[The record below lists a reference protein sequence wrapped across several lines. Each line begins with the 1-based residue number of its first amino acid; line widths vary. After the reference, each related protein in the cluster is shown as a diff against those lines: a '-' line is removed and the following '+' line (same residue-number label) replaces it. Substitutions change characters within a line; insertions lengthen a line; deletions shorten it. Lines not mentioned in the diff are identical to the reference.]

1 MLDLPDSTIR
11 AIALVGLAGMFVFAG
26 VMHFVKPQ
34 MFEAIVPPVL
44 PSPRALVLISG
55 VAEVLGGIGLLV
67 PAVRTWASIGLIVL
81 LIAVF
86 PANLYMAQEA
96 EQFRQLAPA
105 WALWAR
111 LPLQGVLIA
120 AVAWAAGIWP

>member
-1 MLDLPDSTIR
+1 MLDLPDSTLR
-11 AIALVGLAGMFVFAG
+11 AVVVIGLAGMFVFAG

-34 MFEAIVPPVL
+34 MFEAIVPPYL
-44 PSPRALVLISG
+44 PSPRALVFISG
-55 VAEVLGGIGLLV
+55 VAEILGGIGLLI
-67 PAVRTWASIGLIVL
+67 PATRVWAGVGLVAL
-81 LIAVF
+81 LLAVF

-111 LPLQGVLIA
+111 LPLQGVLVA
-120 AVAWAAGIWP
+120 AVVWASGLWP